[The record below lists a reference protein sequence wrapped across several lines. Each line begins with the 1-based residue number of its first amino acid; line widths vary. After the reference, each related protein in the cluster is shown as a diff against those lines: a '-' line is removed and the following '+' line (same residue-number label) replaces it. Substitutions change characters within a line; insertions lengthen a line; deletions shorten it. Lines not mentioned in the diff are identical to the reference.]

1 MRTNEWQGSGSRGLG
16 CVVAER
22 ERTQETRGCL
32 GRFLRPLK
40 YFGGKMKL

>member
-1 MRTNEWQGSGSRGLG
+1 MNGRGQVTEVLG

-22 ERTQETRGCL
+22 ERTQETKGCL

-40 YFGGKMKL
+40 YFGGKVKL